1 MQMERSLIKSK
12 FMRAASIALVLWTVF
27 TGSAKSGDLDG
38 KFTTVLTYEADN
50 NILKLRPFDYTF
62 ASKTQRVDLLIGR
75 RFRGSSADFT
85 AYAYWKWDNKDRSWI
100 GTRLDFG
107 IKALEGRLSTNL
119 ELRFFRGLNERSKE
133 HLYVIPTIYYKIG
146 DKGIVRAGI
155 SGYGTKTKGEDP
167 FFYVGLDTVIKLTD
181 HISTL
186 LSYSKDT
193 FGSGDFIW
201 WIIYYYF

>member
-1 MQMERSLIKSK
+1 MERSLIKSK

-38 KFTTVLTYEADN
+38 KFTTILTYEADN
-50 NILKLRPFDYTF
+50 TILKLRPFDYTF

-100 GTRLDFG
+100 GTLLDFG

-133 HLYVIPTIYYKIG
+133 HLYAIPTIYYKIG

-155 SGYGTKTKGEDP
+155 SGYGKMTKGEDP
-167 FFYVGLDTVIKLTD
+167 FFYVGLDAIIKITD